1 MESTLIPKSIAN
13 RLAALEAVRPV
24 EQKPPSP
31 WPAIMHML
39 VAFHLG
45 GYKADG
51 HRSPAE
57 AYAAATGWTTPERPQ
72 LMDMTRALHDGD
84 PLYEERYREA
94 VRRLLASRGV
104 DIEGDSDAFALVLAD
119 LMNEARAGG
128 MPQPEVPER
137 EAA

>member
-1 MESTLIPKSIAN
+1 MPSLNAILA
-13 RLAALEAVRPV
+13 RLAALEAARPV

-39 VAFHLG
+39 IAFHLG

-72 LMDMTRALHDGD
+72 LMDMARALHDGD
-84 PLYEERYREA
+84 PLYDERHHDA
-94 VRRLLASRGV
+94 LRRLFAARGV
-104 DIEGDSDAFALVLAD
+104 DIDGDDDKFGSVLAD
-119 LMNEARAGG
+119 LMSEARAGG
-128 MPQPEVPER
+128 MQLPEVPER

>member
-1 MESTLIPKSIAN
+1 MNRTLLS
-13 RLAALEAVRPV
+13 RLEKLEAARPV
-24 EQKPPSP
+24 EHKPPSP
-31 WPAIMHML
+31 WPAILHML
-39 VAFHLG
+39 IAFHLG

-94 VRRLLASRGV
+94 VRRLFASRGV
-104 DIEGDSDAFALVLAD
+104 DIEGDSDAFAPVLAG
-119 LMNEARAGG
+119 LMSEARAGG
-128 MPQPEVPER
+128 MPLPEVPGR

>member
-1 MESTLIPKSIAN
+1 MKQTLLN
-13 RLAALEAVRPV
+13 RLAALEAARPV

-31 WPAIMHML
+31 WPAIMHQL
-39 VAFHLG
+39 IAFHLG

-84 PLYEERYREA
+84 PLYGERHKAALQRMF
-94 VRRLLASRGV
+94 ASRGV
-104 DIEGDSDAFALVLAD
+104 DIEGDGDAFALVLAD
-119 LMNEARAGG
+119 LMSEARAGG
-128 MPQPEVPER
+128 MSLPEVPER